1 MKISTSLRPT
11 CLALALLFS
20 ACSGGG
26 WVHPAKPQ
34 EEYSNDYNRCETQT
48 LRDPKLQQGS
58 RYLLVQAIER
68 CLLKE
73 GWRVAD
79 K

>member
-1 MKISTSLRPT
+1 MKISMCLRVV
-11 CLALALLFS
+11 CLTLGLLFS

-34 EEYSNDYNRCETQT
+34 EAYSNDYNRCEMETS
-48 LRDPKLQQGS
+48 RDPKLQQGN

-68 CLLKE
+68 CLMKE
-73 GWRVAD
+73 GWRIAD